1 MAFVQ
6 PVETTFGSDLLRLTR
21 RCRGI
26 DKYVSSRAKL
36 TIDEMHCLSVLFS
49 DHPPS
54 VKRLSELINVSSTRA
69 SKLLKDLEDRQFVT
83 RTLDTDDRRKELVV
97 LTEPGERAVQ
107 KIVGLYTEIGSELL
121 ASWRTELAAD
131 FSWLL
136 RVVRE
141 TK

>member
-1 MAFVQ
+1 MYSTE
-6 PVETTFGSDLLRLTR
+6 PRFGVDLLRLTR

-26 DKYVSSRAKL
+26 DKYVSSRAEL
-36 TIDEMHCLSVLFS
+36 AVDEMHCLSVLYS

-69 SKLLKDLEDRQFVT
+69 SKILKDLEDREFVT
-83 RTLDTDDRRKELVV
+83 RTLDADDRRKEQVV
-97 LTEPGERAVQ
+97 LTAGGEKAVQ
-107 KIVGLYTEIGSELL
+107 KILDLYTEIGSELL
-121 ASWRTELAAD
+121 TSWRTELAAD

-136 RVVRE
+136 QVVAQ

>member
-1 MAFVQ
+1 MYSTE
-6 PVETTFGSDLLRLTR
+6 PRFGVDLLRLTR

-26 DKYVSSRAKL
+26 DKYVSSRAEL
-36 TIDEMHCLSVLFS
+36 VVDEMHCLSVLYS
-49 DHPPS
+49 EHPPS

-69 SKLLKDLEDRQFVT
+69 SKILKDLEDRELVS
-83 RTLDTDDRRKELVV
+83 RTLDADDRRKEQVV
-97 LTEPGERAVQ
+97 LTESGEKVVL

-121 ASWRTELAAD
+121 TSWRSELAAD

-136 RVVRE
+136 QAIAQ

>member
-1 MAFVQ
+1 MHSTE
-6 PVETTFGSDLLRLTR
+6 PRFGVDLLRLTR

-26 DKYVSSRAKL
+26 DKYVSSRAEL
-36 TIDEMHCLSVLFS
+36 TVDEMHCLSVLYS

-69 SKLLKDLEDRQFVT
+69 SKLLKDLEDREFVT
-83 RTLDTDDRRKELVV
+83 RTLDADDRRKELVV

-136 RVVRE
+136 KVVGE

>member
-1 MAFVQ
+1 
-6 PVETTFGSDLLRLTR
+6 
-21 RCRGI
+21 
-26 DKYVSSRAKL
+26 
-36 TIDEMHCLSVLFS
+36 MHCLSVLFS

-69 SKLLKDLEDRQFVT
+69 SKILKDLEDRELVT
-83 RTLDTDDRRKELVV
+83 RTLDADDRRKEQVV
-97 LTEPGERAVQ
+97 LTESGEKVVQ

-121 ASWRTELAAD
+121 TSWRSELTAD

-136 RVVRE
+136 QAIAQ